1 MKDGA
6 YAVNLDEYPDIGTHW
21 IALHALNN
29 NFTYFED
36 FVVEHIP
43 TEIINS
49 LEIRTERKIFLE
61 NKHMIQ

>member
-43 TEIINS
+43 TEIIN
-49 LEIRTERKIFLE
+49 
-61 NKHMIQ
+61 